1 MQHLKLSDEI
11 VLAAGELNPLIPH
24 PIEMI
29 VGSIAFLLLL
39 AVMKRKVVPM
49 FEKAYA
55 ARTEAIEGGIERAEK
70 AQLEAQRALLQY
82 NEQLSSAQG
91 EAAKLREDARIQGAA
106 ILEELRTKAQE
117 EAARITAAA
126 SASIE
131 AERQQAITSLRNEVG
146 ALAVELASKIV
157 GEALDDQARQSRIVD
172 RFIEDLEKSKS
183 PVKKKLE
190 KEENENPSRRKQPSI
205 TCDCTRQARCCRQG
219 RNSG

>member
-1 MQHLKLSDEI
+1 MQRISLLE
-11 VLAAGELNPLIPH
+11 GEGTLNPLIPH
-24 PIEMI
+24 TAEI
-29 VGSIAFLLLL
+29 VVGFIPFTLLFLVL
-39 AVMKRKVVPM
+39 KSKVVPM
-49 FEKAYA
+49 FETAYA

-70 AQLEAQRALLQY
+70 AQLEAQRALVQY

-91 EAAKLREDARIQGAA
+91 EASKLREDARIQGAA

-126 SASIE
+126 HASIE

-172 RFIEDLEKSKS
+172 RFIEDLEKSK
-183 PVKKKLE
+183 K
-190 KEENENPSRRKQPSI
+190 
-205 TCDCTRQARCCRQG
+205 
-219 RNSG
+219 